1 MLVLVDSHPVPPH
14 GCSLFH
20 ASRFFLFRLSI
31 AKSPWNFRRGVGKTV
46 GSGLIRGCVRGW
58 RRNIENLGEL
68 FLHATTRVRLVKCG
82 LCSFQGVFRSA
93 LSRNEP
99 PETFS
104 LQTVQEAIKPQVCT
118 LNLACL

>member
-1 MLVLVDSHPVPPH
+1 M
-14 GCSLFH
+14 
-20 ASRFFLFRLSI
+20 
-31 AKSPWNFRRGVGKTV
+31 
-46 GSGLIRGCVRGW
+46 RGW

-68 FLHATTRVRLVKCG
+68 FLHATIRVRLVKCG

-118 LNLACL
+118 FMLLFSSILFACVLGNTYLIRLVF